1 MGDKKVAA
9 EYEERQMRE
18 FTLGVLNDLQALEA
32 MLKGGMLEE
41 GVRRIGAEQEM
52 FLVDSSMHP
61 SPTVMEIIDEARDGR
76 LTTEIGRF
84 NLEANLTPRE
94 FSGNCLTE
102 METERTEWCECGR
115 RAGSQSAV
123 ATGMAG

>member
-52 FLVDSSMHP
+52 FLCRFVYASVAD
-61 SPTVMEIIDEARDGR
+61 RDGDH
-76 LTTEIGRF
+76 
-84 NLEANLTPRE
+84 
-94 FSGNCLTE
+94 
-102 METERTEWCECGR
+102 R
-115 RAGSQSAV
+115 RSS
-123 ATGMAG
+123 